1 MADVAIR
8 SLLQGKA
15 IDDDV
20 IDYLVGTV
28 QTVVEEG
35 DASVESLS
43 EALRDLLIS
52 YELAADEDAAEA
64 MCRTLHERLG
74 SVAPAASSSAAS
86 DNAPPALLN
95 KPFRMGDDTSK
106 VANYLIGGI
115 GNEEVDAFGNRQ
127 SAAARANGATRTVTL
142 DGVKPDDDEEDG
154 GGNGGVKFGTLR
166 LGAPALELIRKR
178 EKEEMAAAQRAR
190 EQACELYLAS
200 KAAGGSRDVAIK
212 SLILLSGAGKTLLDE
227 TSSLRLSQGHKYGLV
242 GRNGTGKTTLLK
254 AIASYELPSF
264 PKHLKVVYVEQ
275 DPMHDLGSTP
285 LATVLG
291 YDLARTREPLLM
303 ASLDGLS

>member
-1 MADVAIR
+1 
-8 SLLQGKA
+8 
-15 IDDDV
+15 
-20 IDYLVGTV
+20 
-28 QTVVEEG
+28 
-35 DASVESLS
+35 
-43 EALRDLLIS
+43 
-52 YELAADEDAAEA
+52 
-64 MCRTLHERLG
+64 
-74 SVAPAASSSAAS
+74 
-86 DNAPPALLN
+86 
-95 KPFRMGDDTSK
+95 
-106 VANYLIGGI
+106 
-115 GNEEVDAFGNRQ
+115 
-127 SAAARANGATRTVTL
+127 
-142 DGVKPDDDEEDG
+142 
-154 GGNGGVKFGTLR
+154 
-166 LGAPALELIRKR
+166 
-178 EKEEMAAAQRAR
+178 MAAAQRAR

-303 ASLDGLS
+303 ASLHCLS

>member
-1 MADVAIR
+1 
-8 SLLQGKA
+8 
-15 IDDDV
+15 
-20 IDYLVGTV
+20 
-28 QTVVEEG
+28 
-35 DASVESLS
+35 
-43 EALRDLLIS
+43 
-52 YELAADEDAAEA
+52 
-64 MCRTLHERLG
+64 
-74 SVAPAASSSAAS
+74 
-86 DNAPPALLN
+86 
-95 KPFRMGDDTSK
+95 
-106 VANYLIGGI
+106 
-115 GNEEVDAFGNRQ
+115 
-127 SAAARANGATRTVTL
+127 
-142 DGVKPDDDEEDG
+142 
-154 GGNGGVKFGTLR
+154 
-166 LGAPALELIRKR
+166 LIRKR

-291 YDLARTREPLLM
+291 YDLARTR
-303 ASLDGLS
+303 